1 MRFKKLSALATAVLA
16 LGLAAPMPAKA
27 SDRHLIGHRYTIHS
41 QHDPYAYRYKPNGYY
56 PYYNSGYW
64 RPRHLVKRR
73 RGFRIPRYHQ
83 AWGATKRGYKHRRW
97 HNEHHGR
104 HRRWDW

>member
-16 LGLAAPMPAKA
+16 LGLAAPKPVQA
-27 SDRHLIGHRYTIHS
+27 SERSPVFQRYTIHS
-41 QHDPYAYRYKPNGYY
+41 QVDPFAYRYEPKGYY
-56 PYYNSGYW
+56 PYYNSRYW
-64 RPRHLVKRR
+64 RPRHLVKHR
-73 RGFRIPRYHQ
+73 RGFRIPRYYK

-97 HNEHHGR
+97 HKAHHGG